1 MNLRE
6 NLKKLREER
15 GISQQKLADDVF
27 VTVQMIWGIENG
39 VKQPSLNLALALA
52 NYFDVSMDAL
62 VGR

>member
-6 NLKKLREER
+6 NLKKLREEK
-15 GISQQKLADDVF
+15 GISQQELADGVF

>member
-6 NLKKLREER
+6 NLKKLREEK
-15 GISQQKLADDVF
+15 GISQQELADGVF

-39 VKQPSLNLALALA
+39 IKQPSLNLALALA